1 MIKKFL
7 TVSAIMA
14 ASTAFM
20 LTAIP
25 SAIAAS
31 YKIDVTTHYSF
42 SVPSGDYYFADFGG
56 PSPDTG
62 FAIFTNSGT
71 TTFDGSIGLTSE
83 SGSGPIYSY
92 NHHVILAPGQT
103 AVFAVNSESSNV
115 GGFNNTSPGNPQ
127 DGVIMWMNGTFDGSI
142 SGLLTVSDKDV
153 HSGVFQTNP
162 FGVSLDNYVL
172 QGGDPFG
179 RDTGD
184 AFEVAQADGHFQ
196 FISVV
201 PEPETYAMLL
211 AGLGLIG
218 FMANRRKQQAA

>member
-1 MIKKFL
+1 MIKKSL

-14 ASTAFM
+14 ASAAFM
-20 LTAIP
+20 L
-25 SAIAAS
+25 SATPLAMAAS
-31 YKIDVTTHYSF
+31 YKIDVATHYSF
-42 SVPSGDYYFADFGG
+42 STPSGTYNFADMGG

-71 TTFDGSIGLTSE
+71 STFSGTVGLNSVA
-83 SGSGPIYSY
+83 GGGFNYSY
-92 NHHVILAPGQT
+92 AHVLTLTPGQS

-115 GGFNNTSPGNPQ
+115 GGFNGPTGSTQN
-127 DGVIMWMNGTFDGSI
+127 GVEMYLNGSFDGDAPV
-142 SGLLTVSDKDV
+142 LLSVFDKDV

-184 AFEVAQADGHFQ
+184 AFEVVQADGHFQ

>member
-1 MIKKFL
+1 MIKKSL

-25 SAIAAS
+25 SAMAAS
-31 YKIDVTTHYSF
+31 YKIDVATHYSF
-42 SVPSGDYYFADFGG
+42 STPGGTYNFADMGG

-71 TTFDGSIGLTSE
+71 STFSGTIGLNSL
-83 SGSGPIYSY
+83 SGFGTNYSY
-92 NHHVILAPGQT
+92 SHVVTLSPGQS

-115 GGFNNTSPGNPQ
+115 GGFNGPFGSTQN
-127 DGVIMWMNGTFDGSI
+127 GVEMYLNGSFDGDAPV
-142 SGLLTVSDKDV
+142 LLSVFDKDV

-162 FGVSLDNYVL
+162 YGVSLDNYVL

-196 FISVV
+196 FVSVV

-218 FMANRRKQQAA
+218 FLANRRKQNAV

>member
-1 MIKKFL
+1 MIKKSL

-14 ASTAFM
+14 ASAAFM
-20 LTAIP
+20 LTATP
-25 SAIAAS
+25 LAMAAS
-31 YKIDVTTHYSF
+31 YKINIVTLYS
-42 SVPSGDYYFADFGG
+42 SSTPSGVYNFADMGS

-62 FAIFTNSGT
+62 FVIFTNGGTSTFSGT
-71 TTFDGSIGLTSE
+71 IGLNAV
-83 SGSGPIYSY
+83 SGSGTDFSYSY
-92 NHHVILAPGQT
+92 VLTLLPEQS
-103 AVFAVNSESSNV
+103 AVFAVNSESSNF
-115 GGFNNTSPGNPQ
+115 GGYNGPTGSTQN
-127 DGVIMWMNGTFDGSI
+127 GVEMYLNGSFDGDAPV
-142 SGLLTVSDKDV
+142 LLSVFDKDV

-184 AFEVAQADGHFQ
+184 AFEVGQADGHFQ

-218 FMANRRKQQAA
+218 FMANRRKQQAV

>member
-1 MIKKFL
+1 MIKKSL
-7 TVSAIMA
+7 AVSAIMA
-14 ASTAFM
+14 MSTAFM
-20 LTAIP
+20 LTATP
-25 SAIAAS
+25 SAMAAS
-31 YKIDVTTHYSF
+31 YKIDVTTHYAF
-42 SVPSGDYYFADFGG
+42 STPSGTYNFADMGG

-71 TTFDGSIGLTSE
+71 STFSGTIGLNAVA
-83 SGSGPIYSY
+83 GGGFNYSY
-92 NHHVILAPGQT
+92 AHVLTLAPGQS

-115 GGFNNTSPGNPQ
+115 GGFNGPTGSTQN
-127 DGVIMWMNGTFDGSI
+127 GVEMYLNGSFDGDAPV
-142 SGLLTVSDKDV
+142 LLSVFDKDV

-162 FGVSLDNYVL
+162 YGVSLDNYVL

-184 AFEVAQADGHFQ
+184 AFEVAQADGHFI
-196 FISVV
+196 FAV

>member
-1 MIKKFL
+1 MIKKSL
-7 TVSAIMA
+7 AVSAMMA
-14 ASTAFM
+14 MSTAFM
-20 LTAIP
+20 LTTTP
-25 SAIAAS
+25 SAMAAG
-31 YKIDVTTHYSF
+31 YKIDVTTHYAF
-42 SVPSGDYYFADFGG
+42 STPSGNYNFADMGS

-71 TTFDGSIGLTSE
+71 STFSGTIGLNTI
-83 SGSGPIYSY
+83 SGFGTDFSYS
-92 NHHVILAPGQT
+92 HVLTLSPGQS
-103 AVFAVNSESSNV
+103 AVFAVNSESSNF
-115 GGFNNTSPGNPQ
+115 GGYNGPYLGSQN
-127 DGVIMWMNGTFDGSI
+127 GVEMYLNGSFDGDAPV
-142 SGLLTVSDKDV
+142 LLSVFDKDV
-153 HSGVFQTNP
+153 HSGSFQTNP

-184 AFEVAQADGHFQ
+184 AFEVGQADGHFQ

-218 FMANRRKQQAA
+218 FMVNRRKQQTA